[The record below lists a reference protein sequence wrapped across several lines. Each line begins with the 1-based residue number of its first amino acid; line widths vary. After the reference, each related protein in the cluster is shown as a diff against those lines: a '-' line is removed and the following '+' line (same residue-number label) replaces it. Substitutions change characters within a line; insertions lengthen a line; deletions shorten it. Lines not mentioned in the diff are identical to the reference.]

1 MNLTWEDVEN
11 TLGKDSALTV
21 YEDFHEEI
29 HQTQF
34 YHLTNAHAFIYRY
47 ISFKDK
53 KLVYETEFYLYIKD
67 QFWVYKDSAFKHVC
81 SSEDDFL
88 DILYVRFERNKEI
101 VLIYSNQ
108 LDALEDTLYNGKTSH
123 PFIDNWFDLKKDLS
137 KIERYLSRQIF
148 ANKDYLK
155 NGEKK
160 ENFPTLDFANY
171 INDIQFLMTTTTG
184 LLGRL
189 DNVHNYFTSLKNDKL
204 NKNIYFLTLLSGIFL
219 PLNLIVGFFGM
230 NTEGL
235 LFKDNPAG
243 TTYVLYTLVG
253 IFLTFVLGF
262 NVIKLVDRLFFRW
275 WLGRSKVYNKMASK
289 LDEAKEKWTF

>member
-34 YHLTNAHAFIYRY
+34 YNLTNAHAFIFRY

-53 KLVYETEFYLYIKD
+53 KLVYETEFYLHIKD
-67 QFWVYKDSAFKHVC
+67 QFWVYKDSEFKHVC
-81 SSEDDFL
+81 SNEDDFL

-108 LDALEDTLYNGKTSH
+108 LDALEDTLYNGKTSNT
-123 PFIDNWFDLKKDLS
+123 FIDNWFDLKKDLS
-137 KIERYLSRQIF
+137 KIERYLSRQLF

-253 IFLTFVLGF
+253 ILLTFVLGF
-262 NVIKLVDRLFFRW
+262 NIIKLVDRLFFRW